1 MVTPA
6 FFHQN
11 ARNWA
16 TNTGDPKMYS
26 TLIHTSDSPLL
37 GTFTEWP
44 GEGRSSTESYFHDD
58 IKVPQL

>member
-1 MVTPA
+1 
-6 FFHQN
+6 
-11 ARNWA
+11 
-16 TNTGDPKMYS
+16 MYS

-44 GEGRSSTESYFHDD
+44 GEGRGSTESYFHDD